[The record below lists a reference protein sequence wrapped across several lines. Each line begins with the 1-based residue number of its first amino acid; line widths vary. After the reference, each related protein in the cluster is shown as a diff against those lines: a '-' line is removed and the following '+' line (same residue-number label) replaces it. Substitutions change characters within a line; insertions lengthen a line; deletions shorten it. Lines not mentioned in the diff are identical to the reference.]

1 VGLSPYRKIIMIKN
15 KKWVWDSLQL
25 NLTDPNGKTITL
37 TSGEVS
43 DFFMEQCFQEIQE
56 YVKKKGGKLA

>member
-1 VGLSPYRKIIMIKN
+1 MIKN
-15 KKWVWDSLQL
+15 KEWVWDSLQL

-43 DFFMEQCFQEIQE
+43 DFFMEQCFKEIQE
-56 YVKKKGGKLA
+56 YVKKKGGKLT